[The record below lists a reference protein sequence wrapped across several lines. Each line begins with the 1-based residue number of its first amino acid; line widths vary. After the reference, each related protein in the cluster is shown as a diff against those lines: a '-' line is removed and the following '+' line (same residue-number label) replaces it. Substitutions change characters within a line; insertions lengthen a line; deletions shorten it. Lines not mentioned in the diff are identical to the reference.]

1 MEDNIQVARS
11 KGGTCFKCE
20 KAIQPGS
27 TVIRFSFNV
36 AIPIL
41 GKHRM
46 SEEAHVNCA
55 GEFHML
61 LGQRIS
67 EAYRGGR

>member
-1 MEDNIQVARS
+1 MEDNIQVVRS

-20 KAIQPGS
+20 KAVRAGE

-36 AIPIL
+36 NIPLI

-46 SEEAHVNCA
+46 GEEAHVNCA

-61 LGQRIS
+61 LGQRVA
-67 EAYRGGR
+67 EAYRR

>member
-1 MEDNIQVARS
+1 VEENIQIAKS
-11 KGGTCFKCE
+11 KGSTCFKCE
-20 KAIQPGS
+20 QSIRTGE

-36 AIPIL
+36 SIPIL

-46 SEEAHVNCA
+46 SEEAHVFCA

-61 LGQRIS
+61 LGKRIA
-67 EAYRGGR
+67 EAYKR